1 MKKKKKKE
9 KEDATNAKR
18 MQNFQE
24 NVNKKVLL
32 EWVRITGLENKNK
45 WRLDRLLAHFAHSIL
60 GYSESKTA
68 AFTWPVIAGLHRGIP
83 AIRMGDLEI
92 IQAKVSYDFW
102 RYFMSEGRKKLSQ
115 YNKEKGSKIAVLK
128 ELTLKNTDENN
139 LGYYFT
145 YFIETC
151 VVHV

>member
-1 MKKKKKKE
+1 MEECKLIE
-9 KEDATNAKR
+9 RNA
-18 MQNFQE
+18 NFQE
-24 NVNKKVLL
+24 NVHKKVLL

-60 GYSESKTA
+60 GYVNAILNQKLQLSLGSKLQDYIVA
-68 AFTWPVIAGLHRGIP
+68 SQLY
-83 AIRMGDLEI
+83 MGDLEI